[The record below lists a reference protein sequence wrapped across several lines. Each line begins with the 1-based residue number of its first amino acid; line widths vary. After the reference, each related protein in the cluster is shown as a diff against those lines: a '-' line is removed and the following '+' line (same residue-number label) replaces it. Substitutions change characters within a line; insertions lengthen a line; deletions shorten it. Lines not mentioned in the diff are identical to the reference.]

1 MGCKDGSK
9 NQYVTVYT
17 TVSYVSFDTQ
27 NLTNTRCSYKS
38 VNGHM
43 HLFISPLLQD
53 FLIEEKTNKNR
64 LQAISPM

>member
-1 MGCKDGSK
+1 MGCKDGLK

-17 TVSYVSFDTQ
+17 TVSYASFDTQ
-27 NLTNTRCSYKS
+27 NLTNTYKS

-53 FLIEEKTNKNR
+53 YLIEEKTNKNR